1 MNAQPDSMGRE
12 TRIVFG
18 ALVLAMLLA
27 VLDQTI
33 LATALPTIVG
43 DLGGLDHLSW
53 VVTAY
58 LLASTASTPI
68 WGRLSDLYGRKR
80 LFQAAIVIFVVGSA
94 VCGMAQNIDQLI
106 AFRAFQGLAAGG
118 LMTLAMAIV
127 GDLISARERGRY
139 QGYIQATFLGAA
151 VAGPLVGGLLVD
163 HLSWRWVFYVNV
175 PLGIASLVVIGGVLH
190 LPVER
195 RPHRVDYSGAVLLAG
210 AVTSLL
216 LATVWG
222 GRQYAWSSAEIVSLA
237 IVAVV
242 LLGAFVFQ
250 ERRAPEPILP
260 LRLFRDPVFTVVSAA
275 LFIATCSL
283 FAAIVFLPLF
293 LQVVHGD
300 SATDSGLL
308 LLPLLIPST
317 ISTIVAGRLIVRTG
331 RYKIFP
337 VVGLTLMTL
346 GLALMSTMDGET
358 SRTATSI
365 FMAVFGLGFGMVTQ
379 VLVLAIQNS
388 VEQRDLGIAT
398 ASANFFRALGGA
410 IGVAVFG
417 AIFTAELVGPVDAE
431 RLQSSPREIR
441 NLTPV
446 LHDRMVVATA
456 HATQSVFLVAAA
468 IAAVGVAVV
477 LFVREYPL
485 RGPEAAR
492 T

>member
-1 MNAQPDSMGRE
+1 
-12 TRIVFG
+12 
-18 ALVLAMLLA
+18 
-27 VLDQTI
+27 
-33 LATALPTIVG
+33 
-43 DLGGLDHLSW
+43 
-53 VVTAY
+53 
-58 LLASTASTPI
+58 
-68 WGRLSDLYGRKR
+68 
-80 LFQAAIVIFVVGSA
+80 
-94 VCGMAQNIDQLI
+94 
-106 AFRAFQGLAAGG
+106 
-118 LMTLAMAIV
+118 MAIV
-127 GDLISARERGRY
+127 GDLISPRERGRY

-151 VAGPLVGGLLVD
+151 VAGPLLGGLLVD
-163 HLSWRWVFYVNV
+163 RLSWRWVFYVNV
-175 PLGIASLVVIGGVLH
+175 PLGIVSLLVIGAVLH

-195 RPHRVDYSGAVLLAG
+195 RPHRIDYSGAALLAG

-216 LATVWG
+216 LLTVWG
-222 GRQYAWSSAEIVSLA
+222 GRLYAWSSAEIVGLA
-237 IVAVV
+237 IASVV
-242 LLGAFVFQ
+242 LLGVFVLQ

-293 LQVVHGD
+293 LQIVHGD

-317 ISTIVAGRLIVRTG
+317 ISTIVSGRLIVRTG

-337 VVGLTLMTL
+337 VAGLTLMTF
-346 GLALMSTMDGET
+346 GLAFMSTMDGHT
-358 SRTATSI
+358 SRTTTAF

-417 AIFTAELVGPVDAE
+417 AIFTGELVGPVNAE
-431 RLQSSPREIR
+431 RLQAGPREIR
-441 NLTPV
+441 NLTPP
-446 LHDRMVVATA
+446 LRDRMVDATA
-456 HATQSVFLVAAA
+456 HATQTVFLVAAV
-468 IAAVGVAVV
+468 IAAVGVAVA
-477 LFVREYPL
+477 LFLREYAL
-485 RGPEAAR
+485 RGPEPAR